1 MGIHCRL
8 RLESRKLTPFLIVTA
23 MITLPWQQDQPQ
35 WQRVGRL
42 AAPTGTNISK
52 SGNALLLQPLPTG
65 ELRLPRTWMG
75 ALESPGVAGCF
86 ARGAA
91 WRRAAD
97 SLSSGGRLVVAVL
110 GASVTAGCGSSEP
123 WGVWRNG
130 STRYTR
136 KLKLVWSRCSLDKSW
151 GRRFHDELQALA
163 VVVVV
168 VVVVV
173 V

>member
-1 MGIHCRL
+1 
-8 RLESRKLTPFLIVTA
+8 
-23 MITLPWQQDQPQ
+23 MITLPAWQQDQPP

-110 GASVTAGCGSSEP
+110 GAEY
-123 WGVWRNG
+123 WR
-130 STRYTR
+130 S
-136 KLKLVWSRCSLDKSW
+136 LVDSPGLSDG
-151 GRRFHDELQALA
+151 GRRTADDW
-163 VVVVV
+163 
-168 VVVVV
+168 
-173 V
+173 